1 VPLSD
6 DPADLVHDHPVRRE
20 LAVEVLSV
28 VRHVPGAVRATLV
41 EFATNGDT
49 GGVGD
54 SDDADGQEGE
64 R

>member
-1 VPLSD
+1 
-6 DPADLVHDHPVRRE
+6 
-20 LAVEVLSV
+20 
-28 VRHVPGAVRATLV
+28 VRATLV